1 MYPRITITTLL
12 VCGLFGIMVLTSTNL
27 RAQTEKSPSLSTT
40 APAPLKEP
48 TGTLSLA
55 AAINLAQAFNPELS
69 SAINELRAV
78 EGTVVQAGILPNP
91 DISTL
96 VEDTQNKA
104 TRTTTVQINQL
115 IELGGKRAARIAS
128 AERGR
133 DVATADLAAKRLDVR
148 ATVVGAFFEVLVAQ
162 ERVRQVEDLLNLAQ
176 RATQAASR
184 RVIAGKISPV
194 EETKARVAEAAARVE
209 MTQAKGDLVT
219 ARNRLAATWGSAT
232 PRFEQA
238 EGKTDILPEVFPAE
252 EIGQRLNSSP
262 VLVRAR
268 HEADRFAALA
278 DVERSRQ
285 IPNVTISLGSKRAED
300 LGRDQTIVGVSI
312 PFPIF
317 DRNQGNLLEAL
328 RRADKARDDLS
339 ATEIRLST
347 AIAQNQERLKALVVE
362 AQTLQNEILPGA
374 RSAYEAASK
383 GFELG
388 KFSFLEVLDAQ
399 RTFFQ
404 ARAQYLKSLSEAHRT
419 AAELERVLGS
429 TNSISPAVP
438 SRP

>member
-1 MYPRITITTLL
+1 MHPRVTITALL
-12 VCGLFGIMVLTSTNL
+12 VRGLFGVMVLTSTHL
-27 RAQTEKSPSLSTT
+27 WAQTEKSPSLSAA
-40 APAPLKEP
+40 APTPLKEP
-48 TGTLSLA
+48 TGTLNLA
-55 AAINLAQAFNPELS
+55 AAINLALAFNPELS
-69 SAINELRAV
+69 AAANELRAV

-148 ATVVGAFFEVLVAQ
+148 ATVVGSFFDVLVAQ

-209 MTQAKGDLVT
+209 MNQAKGDLIT
-219 ARNRLAATWGSAT
+219 ARNRLAATWGSTT

-238 EGKTDILPEVFPAE
+238 EGQTDILPEVFPAE
-252 EIGQRLNSSP
+252 EVGQRLNNSP

-339 ATEIRLST
+339 AIEIRLST

-404 ARAQYLKSLSEAHRT
+404 ARAQYLRSLSEAHRT

-429 TNSISPAVP
+429 ANSISPVVP